1 VQKHLAKMKVKFVF
15 LIVGASCNF
24 SSFYRQNRLEG
35 ANTKELFPTEDKIQ
49 VVPRSVRVMVDRYIR
64 QQLQMMV
71 DNLMTGGGG
80 GAVRGAVRN
89 HMYHLTVPFRPMKL

>member
-1 VQKHLAKMKVKFVF
+1 LEQAVTFRAFIAKTAWKVLIQK
-15 LIVGASCNF
+15 
-24 SSFYRQNRLEG
+24 
-35 ANTKELFPTEDKIQ
+35 LFPTEDKIQ